1 MLPDRYRGLA
11 AKVAVTVILAAAVII
26 GLLYSGVVS
35 NVLPRD
41 VFFGN

>member
-11 AKVAVTVILAAAVII
+11 VKVAVTVILAAAVII
-26 GLLYSGVVS
+26 GLLSSGVVS